1 MWSLLRQPYTVLEP
15 PAVQVRVAGL
25 IGLFVGLFLVV
36 FQPFGLA
43 EWQTSAKWLKISGF
57 GLVSFVLTAV
67 HFTLW
72 PTLFPRFFA
81 EQHWTVG
88 RAIGFVLLNLLQ
100 VTFGNFFYL
109 NLFAK
114 LPFTLD
120 NLIWGVLATL
130 GVGVFPVTGVIV
142 GGYIRRLRAYQNL
155 AAQLH
160 PVGVLPKEETSA
172 PQTSPIQTI
181 AEQGFAS
188 ATLIAENDK
197 DSLTLSPIDL
207 LLIESSDN
215 YCTVYFLKDGRVQKV
230 LLRSSLSRLESQLKP
245 FSRLVRCHRS
255 YVVNL
260 DRVERVTGNAQGYKL
275 HLYGGELEV
284 PVARRYNETLVAG
297 LKGD

>member
-1 MWSLLRQPYTVLEP
+1 MWSVFRQPYTVLEP
-15 PAVQVRVAGL
+15 PAVQIRIAGL

-43 EWQTSAKWLKISGF
+43 EWQTDYKWLKICGF
-57 GLVSFVLTAV
+57 GFVSFVITAI

-130 GVGVFPVTGVIV
+130 GVGVFPVAGVIV
-142 GGYIRRLRAYQNL
+142 GGYIRRLRTYRDL

-160 PVGVLPKEETSA
+160 PVGLPPDRE
-172 PQTSPIQTI
+172 SPT
-181 AEQGFAS
+181 AEQAP
-188 ATLIAENDK
+188 AQMPAPVTLIAENDK
-197 DSLTLSPIDL
+197 DSLTLSPTEL

-215 YCTVYFLKDGRVQKV
+215 YCTVYFLKDRRMQKV
-230 LLRSSLSRLESQLKP
+230 LLRSSLSRLESQLMEQP
-245 FSRLVRCHRS
+245 RLVRCHRS

-275 HLYGGELEV
+275 HLLQGELEV

-297 LKGD
+297 LKG